1 LVLLVEPDGRG
12 KGEGP
17 LLRRALDELEGRARR
32 IVIELPAGTAEQEL
46 AGLGFITERTLTWMA
61 KDWLGPSARDGGPL
75 VAQS

>member
-1 LVLLVEPDGRG
+1 VEPDGRG

-32 IVIELPAGTAEQEL
+32 IVVEHPAGTGEEEL
-46 AGLGFITERTLTWMA
+46 TALGFIPERTLMWMA
-61 KDWLGPSARDGGPL
+61 KDWRDPSARGGGPL